1 MAQTIKLK
9 RSGSAN
15 TAPTTAQLELGEVAI
30 NTYDGDMYIKKSV
43 SGSESIVHINRG
55 SVFLV
60 QSSSTPSNPQEGDM
74 WRDTADLKTYIYY
87 YDGSSFQWVEI

>member
-15 TAPTTAQLELGEVAI
+15 TAPTTSQLELGEVAI

-43 SGSESIVHINRG
+43 GGTESIVHINRG

-60 QSSSTPSNPQEGDM
+60 QSATAPSPAQEGDM